1 MPIFLIRGNRI
12 IPYRDAHT
20 SIIKNTM
27 LVRSAEDLAAS
38 TLSHT
43 RLVAL
48 WNGLSGIKPVKKFE
62 NRDVA
67 VKRLW
72 AALVARAPVE
82 DEFRRQNSKQ
92 SLLIALLRRPEG
104 ATLEEIAALTGWQRH
119 TIRAVISRT
128 LRRRMRLDVSQA
140 QEARGRVY
148 RIAAPP

>member
-1 MPIFLIRGNRI
+1 MSPSSGYGRRSSRGRQW
-12 IPYRDAHT
+12 RMD
-20 SIIKNTM
+20 S
-27 LVRSAEDLAAS
+27 
-38 TLSHT
+38 
-43 RLVAL
+43 
-48 WNGLSGIKPVKKFE
+48 
-62 NRDVA
+62 
-67 VKRLW
+67 
-72 AALVARAPVE
+72 
-82 DEFRRQNSKQ
+82 RRQNSKQ